1 MESIWHGRWI
11 WSELPAPKLVREEQQ
26 SFPPLPVLLI
36 IRKTLRTEVLAGR
49 AVGRHS
55 DLRSQQQ
62 SCALSSVE
70 EHGHRCSAVDVSN
83 WCHTKCCFLGW
94 CRIGHNK
101 RTGKKERAGG
111 VMGKQ
116 GTHSMKASSL
126 ESFQRLMQFQYLMQ
140 YYFNLIHF
148 PENLAS
154 VSSL

>member
-111 VMGKQ
+111 VMGRPRNPQ
-116 GTHSMKASSL
+116 PL
-126 ESFQRLMQFQYLMQ
+126 RESTGR
-140 YYFNLIHF
+140 F
-148 PENLAS
+148 PTSNAIS
-154 VSSL
+154 VWGDVFTWGNRGWDFRRMN